1 MTDSVTWVIGN
12 ANVDLISY
20 LAVLPEPG
28 QTVMSDNF
36 TIGMGGKGANQAV
49 AASRGGGNVAFI
61 GRVGT
66 DSFGDFVR
74 TNLQR
79 ETMDLSRLET
89 VEGSS
94 GVANIYVDQSGANQI
109 AVFPGASAHLT
120 PQVAIEALAKIS
132 SHDFLVSQLE
142 INQETVLEAL
152 RVAHEAGATTVL
164 NIAPYAP
171 LLPGILD
178 NTTWLIANEL
188 ELRDLLHNREISNT
202 LDLSNV
208 ARIPD
213 QIQEWVTALE
223 CNLVVTLGD
232 KGAIGCVGGV
242 EPFWFQPEPVDAIDT
257 VGAGDCFVGFFVA
270 FLQQGLPW
278 QKALAGGVI
287 AASESVQIAGAQD
300 SFPASTRADA
310 IVSKARDQSLEER
323 G

>member
-1 MTDSVTWVIGN
+1 MTQSVTWVIGN
-12 ANVDLISY
+12 ANVDLTSY

-28 QTVMSDNF
+28 QTVMSDDF

-49 AASRGGGNVAFI
+49 AASRAGGSVAFI

-74 TNLQR
+74 NNLLL
-79 ETMDLSRLET
+79 EHMDLSRLET
-89 VEGSS
+89 VRGSS
-94 GVANIYVDQSGANQI
+94 GVANIYVDRSGANQI

-120 PQVAIEALAKIS
+120 PQVAKEALGTIAS
-132 SHDFLVSQLE
+132 NDYLVSQLE
-142 INQETVLEAL
+142 IDQETVLEAL
-152 RVAHEAGATTVL
+152 RAAREAGATTVL

-188 ELRDLLHNREISNT
+188 ELRDLLQDRGLSNT
-202 LDLSNV
+202 LDLTNV
-208 ARIPD
+208 NRIPD
-213 QIQEWVTALE
+213 QIQEWVTSLG

-232 KGAIGCVGGV
+232 KGAIGCVEGV
-242 EPFWFQPEPVDAIDT
+242 EPFWFQPGPVDAIDT

-270 FLQQGLPW
+270 FLQQRLPW

-287 AASESVQIAGAQD
+287 AASESVQAAGAQE
-300 SFPASTRADA
+300 SFPEHTRAEA
-310 IVSKARDQSLEER
+310 IFQKAREQRLEDSS
-323 G
+323 

>member
-1 MTDSVTWVIGN
+1 MAASVTWVIGN
-12 ANVDLISY
+12 ANVDLTSY

-49 AASRGGGNVAFI
+49 AASRAGGNVAFV

-74 TNLQR
+74 NNLQR
-79 ETMDLSRLET
+79 EEMDLSRLET

-94 GVANIYVDQSGANQI
+94 GVANIYVDRSGANQI
-109 AVFPGASAHLT
+109 AVYPGASAHLT
-120 PQVAIEALAKIS
+120 PLVAQEALGTIAS
-132 SHDFLVSQLE
+132 TDYLVSQLE
-142 INQETVLEAL
+142 IDQGTVLEAL
-152 RVAHEAGATTVL
+152 RAGREAGATTVL

-178 NTTWLIANEL
+178 NTSWVIANEL
-188 ELRDLLHNREISNT
+188 ELRDLLHDRGLANT
-202 LDLSNV
+202 LDLANV
-208 ARIPD
+208 TGIPGE
-213 QIQEWVTALE
+213 IQEWVRALG

-232 KGAIGCVGGV
+232 KGAIGCVDGV
-242 EPFWFQPEPVDAIDT
+242 EPLWFEPDPVDALDT

-287 AASESVQIAGAQD
+287 AASESVQIPGAQD
-300 SFPASTRADA
+300 SYPRNSEASEIQEKASA
-310 IVSKARDQSLEER
+310 ISV
-323 G
+323 